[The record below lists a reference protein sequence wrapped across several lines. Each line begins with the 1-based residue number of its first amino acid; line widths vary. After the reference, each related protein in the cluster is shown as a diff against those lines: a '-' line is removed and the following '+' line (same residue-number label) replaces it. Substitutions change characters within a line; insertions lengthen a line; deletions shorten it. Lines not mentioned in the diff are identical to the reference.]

1 MKKSDMSKLA
11 FLLYYSG
18 LVGLLAAYT
27 VKELWLGRI
36 SLILIV
42 SGCWLHAKLW
52 RQLIESITESVPT
65 LVAALDLLNKHREQM
80 DVFVRLMPNLFSSY
94 LLPVQQPKNS
104 SLNSLRYPI
113 SP

>member
-1 MKKSDMSKLA
+1 MLKHISNQE
-11 FLLYYSG
+11 
-18 LVGLLAAYT
+18 
-27 VKELWLGRI
+27 ELWLGRI